1 MWTPRCSLVGVTLV
15 WEEMDI
21 CNSQVNLLS
30 AVGFVALQDVCI
42 YIYIFSARF
51 VKRYSCSFLLFF
63 QLLSIV
69 QPLEHV
75 ALIYHCH
82 ASQCVLVNFWKAHTH
97 TSLLTRLVATF
108 LTMNTKVTSKLL
120 KKEETFISLYM
131 TIV

>member
-21 CNSQVNLLS
+21 CNSQVSLLF
-30 AVGFVALQDVCI
+30 VGGTTLCICI
-42 YIYIFSARF
+42 YIYFQVILSKDFHVFFSF
-51 VKRYSCSFLLFF
+51 FF

-69 QPLEHV
+69 QPHEHV

-82 ASQCVLVNFWKAHTH
+82 ASQCVLVNFWKAHAH

-108 LTMNTKVTSKLL
+108 LTTNTKVTSKLSQ
-120 KKEETFISLYM
+120 KEETLINLYM